1 MLDAL
6 GGHRSHTAQTHLQE
20 PDPLSDPSPAVRA
33 PTTVAGKITN
43 CDLRTTERYRT
54 NRKQEAVC
62 LSAASL
68 RPRLFVRV
76 CEGTRRVV
84 RLPLH
89 ATHGVVALVH
99 PCTAERMLLLTFRG
113 RKVRRVRAAARIK
126 IKSSRSDTTLKAVTQ
141 RQIKSLLQSIL
152 GRPGMRCQPLSMREC
167 RRNPPEGVGTVLRD
181 HDQARAFL
189 EIIDTER

>member
-1 MLDAL
+1 MAISKPEIATPCSARLAM
-6 GGHRSHTAQTHLQE
+6 
-20 PDPLSDPSPAVRA
+20 
-33 PTTVAGKITN
+33 TTKVEKSTN
-43 CDLRTTERYRT
+43 CDLRATEWRRL

-68 RPRLFVRV
+68 RPRRFDRVR
-76 CEGTRRVV
+76 EGTRRVV
-84 RLPLH
+84 SRPLN
-89 ATHGVVALVH
+89 AIHGVAAFVH

-141 RQIKSLLQSIL
+141 RQIKSLLQPIL